1 VTDTAGAAP
10 RPKRFWIAAALI
22 LLFLSWFAAVVAPQ
36 LRLETNIFALL
47 PETAENRVQLG
58 AVTRFAERSS
68 RELVLLVGSAE
79 RTRLRDAGLALA
91 RTLEDSGAF
100 ARVEFLVDDR
110 YISAARAERGERMGI
125 LSARH
130 RALLER
136 GDTAAL
142 EREALRA
149 AYTPLGFTR
158 PFSIADDP
166 LGLASAAFAEQL
178 PQPGRA
184 RLEGDMLVVGQGE
197 RTYTLLR
204 ATTAGDAYRIE
215 VQKKVVQA
223 IDAGRAAA
231 KAAVS
236 DSDVLASGLTLF
248 AAAGASQAMHEVA
261 VFGGFDIVAIVV
273 LIVGVFWLLRPLIF
287 TLLTL
292 GLATAAAVA
301 ACHYAFGK
309 IHFITLTF
317 GTSLI
322 GVSVDYSLH
331 YFVNRMR
338 SGTGEAHAHN
348 IVPALILGCTT
359 TVAGY
364 LTLLVAPIPGLREIA
379 LFSAVGLATACAVV
393 ILIYPGLDRRP
404 MPRAVPGWA
413 VRLAEARPESW
424 LPRMAWAALALGLA
438 VLATLGW
445 WRLAPEDGLRS
456 LMAPNAAL
464 VKVEHRIK
472 DLLGQRFDTRFLL
485 VTATTPQGVIEHL
498 ETLEP
503 TLESLVA
510 KNVIDGY
517 LSAVPA
523 VASLARQ
530 KADRALLEERV
541 YGEGGAL
548 PRVMTELGFA
558 DEAIAAARASFTD
571 SATRGLTVE
580 QWLASPMSAP
590 LRHLWL
596 GELGNEFAAVVML
609 DNIRDIEGL
618 RAALEAT
625 PDARFV
631 DQVANLT
638 EVLRQYRVVAS
649 WVMAVVIAVMIGCL
663 LVFYRGSA
671 AIRTALPAAIGIFLT
686 LATLGLLREPV
697 NLFHVLS
704 LLLVLGLGV
713 DYAII
718 LREGRN
724 HQAVL
729 AVLLSMTTTLISF
742 GLLGFSSVPFV
753 HSIGITVAFGVAF
766 TFLIALATKPRAV

>member
-1 VTDTAGAAP
+1 VTDASGFAH

-22 LLFLSWFAAVVAPQ
+22 IGFLSWFAAAVAPR

-68 RELVLLVGSAE
+68 RELVLLVGTAE
-79 RTRLRDAGLALA
+79 RARLRDAGLAFA
-91 RTLEDSGAF
+91 RMLQDSGAF

-110 YISAARAERGERMGI
+110 YITAARAERGERMGI

-136 GDTAAL
+136 GDVAAL

-166 LGLASAAFAEQL
+166 LGLSSAAFAEQL

-184 RLEGDMLVVGQGE
+184 RLEGDMLVVGDGE

-204 ATTAGDAYRIE
+204 ATTAGDAYRVE
-215 VQKKVVQA
+215 VQKKVVSA
-223 IDAGRAAA
+223 IDAARAAA
-231 KAAVS
+231 TAVVP
-236 DSDVLASGLTLF
+236 DSDVLASGLALF

-261 VFGGFDIVAIVV
+261 VFGGFDLVAIVV
-273 LIVGVFWLLRPLIF
+273 LIVGVFWLLRPLVF

-301 ACHYAFGK
+301 ACHYVFGK

-338 SGTGEAHAHN
+338 SGTGETHAHD

-404 MPRAVPGWA
+404 MPRAVPAWA

-424 LPRMAWAALALGLA
+424 LPRMAWAALALGVA
-438 VLATLGW
+438 VLAALGW

-472 DLLGQRFDTRFLL
+472 DLLGQRFDTRFVL
-485 VTATTPQGVIEHL
+485 VTAATPQGVVERL
-498 ETLEP
+498 EALEP
-503 TLESLVA
+503 TFEKLVGEKA
-510 KNVIDGY
+510 LDGY

-523 VASLARQ
+523 VASFARQ
-530 KADRALLEERV
+530 KADRALLETRV
-541 YGEGGAL
+541 YGDDGAL
-548 PRVMTELGFA
+548 SRVMTELGFTG
-558 DEAIAAARASFTD
+558 EAIAAARASFKD
-571 SATRGLTVE
+571 SATRALTLD

-596 GELGNEFAAVVML
+596 GELGAESAAVVML
-609 DNIRDIEGL
+609 DNIRNVDAL
-618 RAALEAT
+618 RAAIESA
-625 PDARFV
+625 PGARFV

-671 AIRTALPAAIGIFLT
+671 AIRTALPAAVGIFLT